1 MNVLLSL
8 LQKSTD
14 YNQLLKAVEAKQAV
28 AVSGLS
34 QAPRSHVL
42 AAVHEQS
49 GRTLVAVCQ
58 DDMAA
63 KRLASELGA
72 FLGEEPPVLPSREL
86 TLAGAIG
93 VSRQWEQQRLRL
105 LYALA
110 QGRVPVLVA
119 SLDALLLRTLP
130 RQTLFSASVTLRV
143 GAEYSM
149 PELIERLTRAGYSR
163 ASLVEGVGQF
173 ALRGGILDVY
183 SPAQEKPLRAEFFGD
198 ELDTMGYFDPITQ
211 RRTENVDEAVL
222 LPVAETEP
230 HLHPQ
235 GISGLCEDLRAIIAR
250 QQRRKTP
257 NQALIETLQKDCEAL
272 ENETLFASADR
283 YMALIYPEFTTA
295 ASYLPQE
302 AIVAFCDHGNLQRG
316 EKDRAEEFGLLLDSF
331 LTSGT
336 LFGELCDYYA
346 TMDDLAASLRGRAV
360 IYCDSFLAARYPES
374 LPPKQLLSF
383 TARQLPGYG
392 GSLETAAADLKNYA
406 SPSSCAA
413 DSGAGKF

>member
-49 GRTLVAVCQ
+49 GRPLIAVCQ

-119 SLDALLLRTLP
+119 SLDALLLRTIP

-149 PELIERLTRAGYSR
+149 PDPGGLFPCKSGRGRGTVRAARRHFGRVFPRAGKAAAR
-163 ASLVEGVGQF
+163 GVF
-173 ALRGGILDVY
+173 R
-183 SPAQEKPLRAEFFGD
+183 
-198 ELDTMGYFDPITQ
+198 
-211 RRTENVDEAVL
+211 RRTG
-222 LPVAETEP
+222 
-230 HLHPQ
+230 HH
-235 GISGLCEDLRAIIAR
+235 GL
-250 QQRRKTP
+250 
-257 NQALIETLQKDCEAL
+257 
-272 ENETLFASADR
+272 F
-283 YMALIYPEFTTA
+283 
-295 ASYLPQE
+295 
-302 AIVAFCDHGNLQRG
+302 
-316 EKDRAEEFGLLLDSF
+316 
-331 LTSGT
+331 
-336 LFGELCDYYA
+336 
-346 TMDDLAASLRGRAV
+346 
-360 IYCDSFLAARYPES
+360 
-374 LPPKQLLSF
+374 
-383 TARQLPGYG
+383 
-392 GSLETAAADLKNYA
+392 
-406 SPSSCAA
+406 
-413 DSGAGKF
+413 